1 MLLMRVVMSEPPR
14 ISIKQYRI
22 SIWAVEWAIT
32 HGAWR
37 LMALS
42 FPATRAAAC
51 AVALSV
57 LAFAGPAFADHLH
70 VPPGSPRWMGIGAA
84 IILYAHISGGTV
96 GLMAGTV
103 ALLTRKGGRLHRLS
117 GNIFFVAM
125 LVMTG
130 IGAVVAPFIPD
141 RVSSVAGFMS
151 FYLIFSGWLTVRR
164 RREGVGAL
172 EIVGLIWAISGA
184 AAAMFLS
191 WLAAQTP
198 EHTLD
203 GAPPQA
209 FYVFVTVST
218 IAALA
223 DFKVILKR
231 GITGAQR
238 IARHVWRMCF
248 GLFVASGSLFLGQA
262 QVFPDWMRQLHV
274 LPYLALAPL
283 PFMLFWMFYVRLSKR
298 YRGRPLAA
306 APA

>member
-1 MLLMRVVMSEPPR
+1 MT
-14 ISIKQYRI
+14 
-22 SIWAVEWAIT
+22 IT
-32 HGAWR
+32 PSAAAAR
-37 LMALS
+37 
-42 FPATRAAAC
+42 TAAC
-51 AVALSV
+51 ALALCVAG
-57 LAFAGPAFADHLH
+57 FAGPAFADHLH
-70 VPPGSPRWMGIGAA
+70 VPPGASLWIQLGAA
-84 IILYAHISGGTV
+84 IILYAHIGGGTV
-96 GLMAGTV
+96 GLISGAV
-103 ALLTRKGGRLHRLS
+103 ALLARKGGKLHRLS
-117 GNIFFVAM
+117 GNIFFVSM

-172 EIVGLIWAISGA
+172 ELIGFVWAISGA
-184 AAAMFLS
+184 AAAMVLS
-191 WLAAQTP
+191 WMAAQTP

-203 GAPPQA
+203 GAPQQA
-209 FYVFVTVST
+209 FYIFVTVST
-218 IAALA
+218 IAALS
-223 DFKVILKR
+223 DLKVILRR
-231 GITGAQR
+231 GVAGAQR
-238 IARHVWRMCF
+238 VARHVWRMCF

-262 QVFPDWMRQLHV
+262 QVFPDWVRQLHV

>member
-1 MLLMRVVMSEPPR
+1 
-14 ISIKQYRI
+14 
-22 SIWAVEWAIT
+22 
-32 HGAWR
+32 
-37 LMALS
+37 MAG
-42 FPATRAAAC
+42 
-51 AVALSV
+51 
-57 LAFAGPAFADHLH
+57 FAGPAFADHLH
-70 VPPGSPRWMGIGAA
+70 VAPGAPLWVQIGAA

-103 ALLTRKGGRLHRLS
+103 ALLTRKGGKLHRLS
-117 GNIFFVAM
+117 GNIFFVSM
-125 LVMTG
+125 LVLTG

-164 RREGVGAL
+164 RHEGIGAW
-172 EIVGLIWAISGA
+172 EIIGCLWAIGGA

-209 FYVFVTVST
+209 FYIFVTVST
-218 IAALA
+218 IAALS
-223 DFKVILKR
+223 DIKVILRR
-231 GITGAQR
+231 GISGAQR

-262 QVFPDWMRQLHV
+262 QIFPEWLQRTPV
-274 LPYLALAPL
+274 LPLLALAPL
-283 PFMLFWMFYVRLSKR
+283 PFLIFWMFYVRLSKR
-298 YRGRPLAA
+298 YRGRPMAA

>member
-1 MLLMRVVMSEPPR
+1 MTITPSAA
-14 ISIKQYRI
+14 
-22 SIWAVEWAIT
+22 AVRT
-32 HGAWR
+32 
-37 LMALS
+37 
-42 FPATRAAAC
+42 AAC
-51 AVALSV
+51 ALALCVAG
-57 LAFAGPAFADHLH
+57 FAGPAFADHLH
-70 VPPGSPRWMGIGAA
+70 VPPGAPLWIQLGAA

-96 GLMAGTV
+96 GLISGAV
-103 ALLTRKGGRLHRLS
+103 ALLARKGGKLHRLS
-117 GNIFFVAM
+117 GNIFFVSM

-130 IGAVVAPFIPD
+130 IGAIVAPFIPD

-151 FYLIFSGWLTVRR
+151 FYLIFSGWLTVERR
-164 RREGVGAL
+164 RDGIGAL
-172 EIVGLIWAISGA
+172 EIIGCVWAISGA

-203 GAPPQA
+203 GAPQQA
-209 FYVFVTVST
+209 FYIFVTVSA

-223 DFKVILKR
+223 DLKVILRR
-231 GITGAQR
+231 GIGGAQR
-238 IARHVWRMCF
+238 VARHVWRMCF

-262 QVFPDWMRQLHV
+262 QVFPDWIRQLHV

>member
-1 MLLMRVVMSEPPR
+1 MIIMTRS
-14 ISIKQYRI
+14 
-22 SIWAVEWAIT
+22 AAA
-32 HGAWR
+32 G
-37 LMALS
+37 
-42 FPATRAAAC
+42 RAAVCALAC
-51 AVALSV
+51 CVAG
-57 LAFAGPAFADHLH
+57 FASPAFGDHLH
-70 VPPGSPRWMGIGAA
+70 VAPDAPLWIELGAA

-96 GLMAGTV
+96 GLLSGTM
-103 ALLTRKGGRLHRLS
+103 ALLTRKGGKLHRLS
-117 GNIFFVAM
+117 GNIFFVSM

-164 RREGVGAL
+164 RSEGAGAL
-172 EIVGLIWAISGA
+172 EIIGCVWAITGA
-184 AAAMFLS
+184 GAAMFLS

-203 GAPPQA
+203 GAPQQA
-209 FYVFVTVST
+209 FYIFVTVST
-218 IAALA
+218 IAALS
-223 DFKVILKR
+223 DLKVILRR

-238 IARHVWRMCF
+238 VARHVWRMCF

-262 QVFPDWMRQLHV
+262 QVFPDWIRQLHV

-283 PFMLFWMFYVRLSKR
+283 PFMLFWLFYVRLSKR
-298 YRGRPLAA
+298 YRGRSLGA